1 MIMEFKGIILPKL
14 NTSCIQSKAKQ
25 IWDKLNEDNIEI
37 NVKTSA
43 MGVLLLAVGIGVA
56 VGISE
61 CLAQNEIKK
70 ALRKQKKELDKEKEA
85 EIEALKA
92 EAEASEWV

>member
-1 MIMEFKGIILPKL
+1 MEFKGIILPKID
-14 NTSCIQSKAKQ
+14 TACIQSKAKQ

-43 MGVLLLAVGIGVA
+43 MGIMLLAVGIGVA

-61 CLAQNEIKK
+61 CLAQREIKK
-70 ALRKQKKELDKEKEA
+70 ALRKQKKELDQEKED
-85 EIEALKA
+85 EIAAILADITE
-92 EAEASEWV
+92 